1 MEVPEYKSDDE
12 NEIKKKNN
20 YISLVYTSIILKHMF
35 AQIISGL
42 IEYIELYDSDFDTT
56 VQRIFNSNSLQDEL
70 DTTKYSSEHKIKPHL
85 ILMDTIKSD
94 KNFSSVF
101 KINKFSNKIDLNDLL
116 LLKFKGNDIISL
128 STIKSLEFALYMNQ
142 PNKWSVV
149 GYNNIC
155 RLRNILFLYT
165 NIKYKKME
173 FNASMLI
180 QEDRECT
187 YLTKNIPHE
196 FLLSNNSYRTD
207 PAIMYLYKRRFYST
221 YQANRIFLYRVIL
234 RLLLYSVSSFDLISN
249 IKGKISNI
257 DTQNNVSEK
266 SICERN
272 KYIYIYYDKNKNKD
286 TLESK
291 SKNKKNN
298 NINNI
303 KIEMNN
309 EITNQQNNNNSNNSF
324 YNTDDK
330 DYKPKVKKIKVDKE
344 NNFKEDNCEESISN
358 TNNDKNKRN
367 INSKKIRME
376 ENNDEEKIKYWIN
389 QFNYME
395 MTKDETNDFI
405 SSCIYHQVVFILKN
419 ILSKCIDFILNQNM
433 YFLRLAKYKETKENK
448 SQYYETPCVISLY
461 EYGIIY
467 LSKYVANHGNDN
479 YDDLVTFSTDIEE
492 LNKRL
497 KNNYNDKNWYVGRQE
512 VYDNP
517 QSAIDQNKE
526 CNEDN
531 KNIDDLK
538 NIFNIINNDI
548 NIDNNNSNISQT
560 KVTMECDDNI
570 INSNNLC
577 EQILD
582 LIRIS
587 EGKDDIN
594 IGQKLQNLVDLSFT
608 KNIKEKCHTCKNC
621 LKNTDFDNNKE
632 MFIEVL
638 KLLKY
643 FINHD
648 EYIPRC
654 CNIYKYHDNINN
666 YLYTNQSLITYKYYY
681 NELIDM
687 EKYIKGIHDYNENF
701 KYLVNKA
708 NNAIK
713 KGMNSF
719 EIDTHFRNSFF

>member
-101 KINKFSNKIDLNDLL
+101 KINKFTNKIDLNDLL

-266 SICERN
+266 SI
-272 KYIYIYYDKNKNKD
+272 
-286 TLESK
+286 
-291 SKNKKNN
+291 
-298 NINNI
+298 
-303 KIEMNN
+303 
-309 EITNQQNNNNSNNSF
+309 
-324 YNTDDK
+324 
-330 DYKPKVKKIKVDKE
+330 
-344 NNFKEDNCEESISN
+344 
-358 TNNDKNKRN
+358 
-367 INSKKIRME
+367 
-376 ENNDEEKIKYWIN
+376 
-389 QFNYME
+389 
-395 MTKDETNDFI
+395 
-405 SSCIYHQVVFILKN
+405 
-419 ILSKCIDFILNQNM
+419 
-433 YFLRLAKYKETKENK
+433 
-448 SQYYETPCVISLY
+448 
-461 EYGIIY
+461 
-467 LSKYVANHGNDN
+467 
-479 YDDLVTFSTDIEE
+479 
-492 LNKRL
+492 
-497 KNNYNDKNWYVGRQE
+497 
-512 VYDNP
+512 
-517 QSAIDQNKE
+517 
-526 CNEDN
+526 
-531 KNIDDLK
+531 
-538 NIFNIINNDI
+538 
-548 NIDNNNSNISQT
+548 
-560 KVTMECDDNI
+560 
-570 INSNNLC
+570 
-577 EQILD
+577 
-582 LIRIS
+582 
-587 EGKDDIN
+587 
-594 IGQKLQNLVDLSFT
+594 
-608 KNIKEKCHTCKNC
+608 
-621 LKNTDFDNNKE
+621 
-632 MFIEVL
+632 
-638 KLLKY
+638 
-643 FINHD
+643 
-648 EYIPRC
+648 
-654 CNIYKYHDNINN
+654 
-666 YLYTNQSLITYKYYY
+666 
-681 NELIDM
+681 
-687 EKYIKGIHDYNENF
+687 
-701 KYLVNKA
+701 
-708 NNAIK
+708 
-713 KGMNSF
+713 
-719 EIDTHFRNSFF
+719 